1 MVGDSTGT
9 VGEGCETMNGA
20 LRANR
25 KSERPTHPTKIAL
38 LEAGRAL
45 AEEHGLYGYTVEM
58 LLDSSGISKG
68 SLYHHFSDFMDF
80 VESVQVEIFAESV
93 RVDIDNAKEAFERA
107 TSKEDFRRFI
117 LAVVG
122 SAFLPDRP
130 DLRLL
135 RASMVGATRGRGEY
149 RARLGAEQLRLREML
164 ADVIIQAQ
172 NRGWVRPEVDPDTG
186 AVFMLAYSFGLVI
199 DEVTGKPVDPQ
210 GWQDLVMAFMDRVM
224 LVQS

>member
-1 MVGDSTGT
+1 MVGDATGT

-80 VESVQVEIFAESV
+80 VESVQVEVFAESV

>member
-1 MVGDSTGT
+1 MVGDATGT

-80 VESVQVEIFAESV
+80 VESVQVEVFAESV

-135 RASMVGATRGRGEY
+135 RASMVGATRGREEY

>member
-1 MVGDSTGT
+1 
-9 VGEGCETMNGA
+9 MNGA

-80 VESVQVEIFAESV
+80 VESVQVEVFAESV
-93 RVDIDNAKEAFERA
+93 RVDIDNAKEAFDRA

-135 RASMVGATRGRGEY
+135 RASMVGATRGREEY
-149 RARLGAEQLRLREML
+149 RARLGSEQLRLREML

>member
-1 MVGDSTGT
+1 
-9 VGEGCETMNGA
+9 MNGA

-80 VESVQVEIFAESV
+80 VESVQVEVFAESV
-93 RVDIDNAKEAFERA
+93 RVDIDNAKEAFDRA

-135 RASMVGATRGRGEY
+135 RASIVGATRGREEY

-186 AVFMLAYSFGLVI
+186 AAFMLAYSFGLVI

-210 GWQDLVMAFMDRVM
+210 GWQDLVMALMDRVI
-224 LVQS
+224 LAQT

>member
-1 MVGDSTGT
+1 
-9 VGEGCETMNGA
+9 MNGGM
-20 LRANR
+20 RANR

-38 LEAGRAL
+38 LEAGRVL

-135 RASMVGATRGRGEY
+135 RASMVGATRGREEY

>member
-1 MVGDSTGT
+1 
-9 VGEGCETMNGA
+9 MNGA

-80 VESVQVEIFAESV
+80 VESVQVEVFAESV

-135 RASMVGATRGRGEY
+135 RASMVGATRGREEY

>member
-1 MVGDSTGT
+1 MVGDATGT

-20 LRANR
+20 LRASR

-80 VESVQVEIFAESV
+80 VESVQVEVFAESV

-135 RASMVGATRGRGEY
+135 RASMVGATRGREEY

>member
-1 MVGDSTGT
+1 
-9 VGEGCETMNGA
+9 MNGA

-80 VESVQVEIFAESV
+80 VESVQVEVFAESV
-93 RVDIDNAKEAFERA
+93 RVDIDNAKEAFDRA

-135 RASMVGATRGRGEY
+135 RASMVGATRGREEY

>member
-80 VESVQVEIFAESV
+80 VESVQVEVFAESV

-135 RASMVGATRGRGEY
+135 RASMVGATRGREEY

>member
-1 MVGDSTGT
+1 MS
-9 VGEGCETMNGA
+9 GA
-20 LRANR
+20 LRPNR

-38 LEAGRAL
+38 LVAGRDL

-93 RVDIDNAKEAFERA
+93 RIDIENAKAAFDRA

-135 RASMVGATRGRGEY
+135 RASMVGATRGREDY
-149 RARLGAEQLRLREML
+149 RARLGAEQLRLRELL
-164 ADVIIQAQ
+164 ADVIVQAQ
-172 NRGWVRPEVDPDTG
+172 TRGWVRPEVDPDTG

-224 LVQS
+224 LVHD

>member
-1 MVGDSTGT
+1 
-9 VGEGCETMNGA
+9 MNGGM
-20 LRANR
+20 RANR

-135 RASMVGATRGRGEY
+135 RASMVGATRGREEY

>member
-80 VESVQVEIFAESV
+80 VESVQVEVFAESV

>member
-1 MVGDSTGT
+1 
-9 VGEGCETMNGA
+9 MNGGM
-20 LRANR
+20 RANR

-80 VESVQVEIFAESV
+80 VESVQVGVFAESV
-93 RVDIDNAKEAFERA
+93 RVDIDNAKEAFDRA

-135 RASMVGATRGRGEY
+135 RASIVGATRGREEY

-186 AVFMLAYSFGLVI
+186 AAFMLAYSFGLVI

-210 GWQDLVMAFMDRVM
+210 GWQDLVMALMDRVI
-224 LVQS
+224 LAQT

>member
-1 MVGDSTGT
+1 
-9 VGEGCETMNGA
+9 MNGA
-20 LRANR
+20 IRANR

-38 LEAGRAL
+38 LEAGRVL

>member
-1 MVGDSTGT
+1 MVGDATGT

-80 VESVQVEIFAESV
+80 VESVQVEVFAESV
-93 RVDIDNAKEAFERA
+93 RVDIDNAKEAFDRA

-135 RASMVGATRGRGEY
+135 RASMVGATRGREEY